1 MNQSPMVYLSHE
13 RDALLYLSALADK
26 YGVIPMSCIALS
38 SSTVTAETFT
48 RFEQDG
54 LISREDGAYRFTPIG
69 MTLVRQYDAD
79 RECQGILDFKLAQQQ
94 AREDKRFEQEAK
106 ERKHQF
112 RINLVVAILALL
124 VSIGAALLQ
133 LKR

>member
-26 YGVIPMSCIALS
+26 YGMIPMSCIALS

-54 LISREDGAYRFTPIG
+54 LIAREDGAYRFTPVG

-79 RECQGILDFKLAQQQ
+79 RERQGILDFKLAQQQ
-94 AREDKRFEQEAK
+94 AREDKRFEQERK
-106 ERKHQF
+106 ERKRQF
-112 RINLVVAILALL
+112 RISIAISIFSVLVALL
-124 VSIGAALLQ
+124 KYFI
-133 LKR
+133 

>member
-79 RECQGILDFKLAQQQ
+79 RERQGILDFKLAQQQ
-94 AREDKRFEQEAK
+94 ARDDKRFEQERK
-106 ERKHQF
+106 ERNRQF
-112 RINLVVAILALL
+112 RISIAISVFSVLVALL
-124 VSIGAALLQ
+124 KYFI
-133 LKR
+133 

>member
-94 AREDKRFEQEAK
+94 AREDKRFEQERK
-106 ERKHQF
+106 ERKRQF
-112 RINLVVAILALL
+112 RISIAVSIFSVLVALL
-124 VSIGAALLQ
+124 KYFI
-133 LKR
+133 

>member
-54 LISREDGAYRFTPIG
+54 LISREDGAYRFTPI
-69 MTLVRQYDAD
+69 LPAS
-79 RECQGILDFKLAQQQ
+79 L
-94 AREDKRFEQEAK
+94 
-106 ERKHQF
+106 
-112 RINLVVAILALL
+112 
-124 VSIGAALLQ
+124 
-133 LKR
+133 

>member
-13 RDALLYLSALADK
+13 RDALLYLSVLADK
-26 YGVIPMSCIALS
+26 YGAIPMSCIALS
-38 SSTVTAETFT
+38 SSTVTAETFA

-54 LISREDGAYRFTPIG
+54 LIAREDGAYRFTPIG

-79 RECQGILDFKLAQQQ
+79 RERQGILDLKLAQQQ

-106 ERKHQF
+106 ERKRQF
-112 RINLVVAILALL
+112 RISIAVSIFSVLVALL
-124 VSIGAALLQ
+124 KYFI
-133 LKR
+133 

>member
-38 SSTVTAETFT
+38 SSTVTAETFA
-48 RFEQDG
+48 RFERDG
-54 LISREDGAYRFTPIG
+54 LIAREDGAYRFTPIG

-79 RECQGILDFKLAQQQ
+79 RERQGILDFKLAQQQ
-94 AREDKRFEQEAK
+94 AREDERHAK
-106 ERKHQF
+106 EQAIAKRD
-112 RINLVVAILALL
+112 RWITRAIALASLAVAIID
-124 VSIGAALLQ
+124 SI
-133 LKR
+133 K

>member
-79 RECQGILDFKLAQQQ
+79 RECQGILDFKLSQQQ
-94 AREDKRFEQEAK
+94 AREDKRFEQERK
-106 ERKHQF
+106 ERKRQF
-112 RINLVVAILALL
+112 RISIAVSIFSVL
-124 VSIGAALLQ
+124 VSLL
-133 LKR
+133 KYFI

>member
-79 RECQGILDFKLAQQQ
+79 RECQGILDFKLTQQQ
-94 AREDKRFEQEAK
+94 AREDKRFEQERK

-112 RINLVVAILALL
+112 RISIAVSIFSVLVALL
-124 VSIGAALLQ
+124 KYFI
-133 LKR
+133 

>member
-26 YGVIPMSCIALS
+26 YGAIPMNCIALS
-38 SSTVTAETFT
+38 SSTVTAETFA

-54 LISREDGAYRFTPIG
+54 LIAREDGAYRFTPVG

-79 RECQGILDFKLAQQQ
+79 RERQGILDFKLTQQQ
-94 AREDKRFEQEAK
+94 AREDKRFEQERK
-106 ERKHQF
+106 ERKRQF
-112 RINLVVAILALL
+112 RISIAVSIFSVLVALL
-124 VSIGAALLQ
+124 KYFI
-133 LKR
+133 

>member
-13 RDALLYLSALADK
+13 RDALLYLSSLADK

-54 LISREDGAYRFTPIG
+54 LISREDGAYRFTPVG

-79 RECQGILDFKLAQQQ
+79 RERQGILDFKLDQQQ
-94 AREDKRFEQEAK
+94 AREDKRFEQERK
-106 ERKHQF
+106 ERNHQF
-112 RINLVVAILALL
+112 RISIAISVFSVLVALL
-124 VSIGAALLQ
+124 KYFI
-133 LKR
+133 

>member
-13 RDALLYLSALADK
+13 RDALLYLSSLADK

-79 RECQGILDFKLAQQQ
+79 RERQGILDFKLAQQQ
-94 AREDKRFEQEAK
+94 AREDKRFEQERK
-106 ERKHQF
+106 ERKRQF
-112 RINLVVAILALL
+112 RISIA
-124 VSIGAALLQ
+124 VSIFSVLVTLL
-133 LKR
+133 KYFI

>member
-38 SSTVTAETFT
+38 SSTVTAETFA

-79 RECQGILDFKLAQQQ
+79 RERQGILDFKLAQQQ
-94 AREDKRFEQEAK
+94 AREDKRFEQERK
-106 ERKHQF
+106 ERNRQF
-112 RINLVVAILALL
+112 RISIAVSVFSVLVALL
-124 VSIGAALLQ
+124 KYFI
-133 LKR
+133 

>member
-1 MNQSPMVYLSHE
+1 MIQSPMVYLSHE

-79 RECQGILDFKLAQQQ
+79 RECQGILDFKLSQQQ
-94 AREDKRFEQEAK
+94 AREDKRFEQERK
-106 ERKHQF
+106 ERKRQF
-112 RINLVVAILALL
+112 RISIAVSIFSVL
-124 VSIGAALLQ
+124 VSLL
-133 LKR
+133 KYFI

>member
-26 YGVIPMSCIALS
+26 YGAIPMNCIALS
-38 SSTVTAETFT
+38 SSTVTAETFA

-54 LISREDGAYRFTPIG
+54 LIAREDGAYRFTPVG

-79 RECQGILDFKLAQQQ
+79 RERQGILDFKLTQQQ

-106 ERKHQF
+106 ERKRQF
-112 RINLVVAILALL
+112 RISIAVSIFSVLVALL
-124 VSIGAALLQ
+124 KYFI
-133 LKR
+133 

>member
-54 LISREDGAYRFTPIG
+54 LRHPR
-69 MTLVRQYDAD
+69 L
-79 RECQGILDFKLAQQQ
+79 
-94 AREDKRFEQEAK
+94 
-106 ERKHQF
+106 
-112 RINLVVAILALL
+112 
-124 VSIGAALLQ
+124 
-133 LKR
+133 

>member
-79 RECQGILDFKLAQQQ
+79 RERQGILDFKLSQQQ
-94 AREDKRFEQEAK
+94 AREDKRFEQERK

-112 RINLVVAILALL
+112 RISIAISVFSVLVALL
-124 VSIGAALLQ
+124 KYFI
-133 LKR
+133 

>member
-38 SSTVTAETFT
+38 SSTVTAETFA
-48 RFEQDG
+48 RFERDG
-54 LISREDGAYRFTPIG
+54 LIAREDGAYRFTPIG

-79 RECQGILDFKLAQQQ
+79 RERQGILDFKLTQQQ
-94 AREDKRFEQEAK
+94 AREDKRFEQERK
-106 ERKHQF
+106 ERNRQF
-112 RINLVVAILALL
+112 RISIAISIFSVLVALL
-124 VSIGAALLQ
+124 KYFI
-133 LKR
+133 

>member
-38 SSTVTAETFT
+38 ASTVTAETFT

-69 MTLVRQYDAD
+69 MTLVRQYDAA
-79 RECQGILDFKLAQQQ
+79 RECQGILDFKLSQQQ
-94 AREDKRFEQEAK
+94 AREDKRFEQERK
-106 ERKHQF
+106 ERKRQF
-112 RINLVVAILALL
+112 RISIAVSIFSVLVALL
-124 VSIGAALLQ
+124 KYFI
-133 LKR
+133 

>member
-13 RDALLYLSALADK
+13 RDALLYLSALTDK

-54 LISREDGAYRFTPIG
+54 LISREDGAYRFTPVG

-79 RECQGILDFKLAQQQ
+79 RERQGILDFKLSQQQ
-94 AREDKRFEQEAK
+94 AREDKRFEQERK
-106 ERKHQF
+106 ERKRQF
-112 RINLVVAILALL
+112 RISIAISVFSVLVALL
-124 VSIGAALLQ
+124 KYFI
-133 LKR
+133 

>member
-54 LISREDGAYRFTPIG
+54 LISREDDAYRFTPIG

-79 RECQGILDFKLAQQQ
+79 RERQGILDFKLTQQQ
-94 AREDKRFEQEAK
+94 AREDKRFEQERK
-106 ERKHQF
+106 ERNRQF
-112 RINLVVAILALL
+112 RISIAISIFSVLVALL
-124 VSIGAALLQ
+124 KYFI
-133 LKR
+133 

>member
-79 RECQGILDFKLAQQQ
+79 RERQGILDFKLAQQQ
-94 AREDKRFEQEAK
+94 AREDKRFEQERK
-106 ERKHQF
+106 ERKRQF
-112 RINLVVAILALL
+112 RISIAVSIFSVLVALL
-124 VSIGAALLQ
+124 KYFI
-133 LKR
+133 

>member
-38 SSTVTAETFT
+38 SSTVTAETFA
-48 RFEQDG
+48 RFERDG
-54 LISREDGAYRFTPIG
+54 LIAREDGAYRFTPVG

-79 RECQGILDFKLAQQQ
+79 RERQGILDFKLTQQQ
-94 AREDKRFEQEAK
+94 AREDKRFEQERK
-106 ERKHQF
+106 ERNRQF
-112 RINLVVAILALL
+112 RISIAISIFSVLVALL
-124 VSIGAALLQ
+124 KYFI
-133 LKR
+133 

>member
-79 RECQGILDFKLAQQQ
+79 RERQGILDFKLSQQQ
-94 AREDKRFEQEAK
+94 AREDKRFEQERK
-106 ERKHQF
+106 ERKLQF
-112 RINLVVAILALL
+112 RISIAVSIFSALVALL
-124 VSIGAALLQ
+124 KYFI
-133 LKR
+133 

>member
-54 LISREDGAYRFTPIG
+54 LISRDDDAYRFTPIG

-79 RECQGILDFKLAQQQ
+79 RERQGILDFKLSQQQ
-94 AREDKRFEQEAK
+94 AREDKRFEQERK
-106 ERKHQF
+106 ERKRQF
-112 RINLVVAILALL
+112 RISIAISIFSVLVALL
-124 VSIGAALLQ
+124 KYFI
-133 LKR
+133 

>member
-26 YGVIPMSCIALS
+26 YGAIPMNCIALS

-54 LISREDGAYRFTPIG
+54 LISREDGAYRFTPVG

-79 RECQGILDFKLAQQQ
+79 RERQGIIDFKLAEQQ
-94 AREDKRFEQEAK
+94 AREDERHAK
-106 ERKHQF
+106 EQ
-112 RINLVVAILALL
+112 AIAKRDRWITRAIALASLL
-124 VSIGAALLQ
+124 VAVIGLL
-133 LKR
+133 K